1 MGRKSIS
8 WRSPPAVPAPTG
20 TGRWGPGGAF
30 FVTAPGLLPR
40 PGEIS
45 RQLEDAK
52 ARVAAKAGPGA
63 KYIAYFQSFTNT
75 YGPVKRLRKL
85 YREAMAPEDVVILS
99 VATRPDCLPQPVLE
113 LLAECAAEKEVWVEL
128 GLQTIHPAS
137 AAYLRRGYDLEV
149 YDRAVEQLHQIGA
162 QIVVHQ
168 ILGLPGETEEM
179 MAETARY
186 IGCSGADGVKFHLLH
201 VLRGTDLA
209 EEWQAGRV
217 PVMELE
223 TYLHALEACLRVL
236 PREVVIHRL
245 TRRWSEAGSAG
256 TDVERRQKAGAQRHP
271 SDFPAGR
278 SGAGERL
285 DGRSGSRF
293 LI

>member
-1 MGRKSIS
+1 MAVLSI
-8 WRSPPAVPAPTG
+8 G
-20 TGRWGPGGAF
+20 
-30 FVTAPGLLPR
+30 
-40 PGEIS
+40 
-45 RQLEDAK
+45 
-52 ARVAAKAGPGA
+52 
-63 KYIAYFQSFTNT
+63 
-75 YGPVKRLRKL
+75 
-85 YREAMAPEDVVILS
+85 
-99 VATRPDCLPQPVLE
+99 TRPDCLGPQVLE
-113 LLAECAAEKEVWVEL
+113 LLSELNQQKPVWVEL

-162 QIVVHQ
+162 QVVVHQ
-168 ILGLPGETEEM
+168 ILGLPGETEKM

-245 TRRWSEAGSAG
+245 TGDGAKRDLLAPMWSGDKKRVLNAIHQTFLRDDLEQGSAL
-256 TDVERRQKAGAQRHP
+256 T
-271 SDFPAGR
+271 
-278 SGAGERL
+278 GEAVP
-285 DGRSGSRF
+285 GF
-293 LI
+293 